1 MVPGL
6 LGILK
11 SRSALAELRSAAGG
25 LETVLLALFHTRIA
39 GQQTD
44 VLQDGAAALVDR
56 QRGKDLDLSRGMPP
70 EKVD

>member
-39 GQQTD
+39 GQQTGG
-44 VLQDGAAALVDR
+44 LQDGAVAVVDQ
-56 QRGKDLDLSRGMPP
+56 QRGRS
-70 EKVD
+70 